1 MAINHDV
8 VWQNYAISMADRA
21 HLLNQSPFVLW
32 FTGLPG
38 AGKTTLANV
47 MAKRLHDL
55 CRHAYVLDGDNLRHG
70 LNKDLGFTVKDR
82 RENVRRTAEVANLI
96 YDSGLITLVACI
108 SPFTSERDFARSLLP
123 EGRFVEVFVDTP
135 QAICEKRDQKGLYR
149 RARAGELSNF
159 TGIDS
164 PFERPNTSELVVNA
178 GECSPLECA
187 DEITSYLVDRGLLV
201 ADWTPTGP

>member
-1 MAINHDV
+1 MAIHHDV

-21 HLLNQSPFVLW
+21 RLLKQSPFVMW

-55 CRHAYVLDGDNLRHG
+55 QRHAYVLDGDNLRHG
-70 LNKDLGFTVKDR
+70 LNRDLDFTAKDR
-82 RENVRRTAEVANLI
+82 RENVRRTAEVASLM
-96 YDSGLITLVACI
+96 YDAGLITLVACI
-108 SPFTSERDFARSLLP
+108 SPFTVERDFARSLFP
-123 EGRFVEVFVDTP
+123 EGHFIEVFVDTP

-149 RARAGELSNF
+149 RARAGEISNF

-164 PFERPNTSELVVNA
+164 PFERPETSELTMDT
-178 GECSPLECA
+178 GERSPTECA
-187 DEITSYLVDRGLLV
+187 EKLAAYLFDHELLTG
-201 ADWTPTGP
+201 DWTPARR

>member
-1 MAINHDV
+1 MAINDDV

-55 CRHAYVLDGDNLRHG
+55 CRHTYVLDGDNLRHG
-70 LNKDLGFTVKDR
+70 LNRDLGFTVEDR
-82 RENVRRTAEVANLI
+82 QENVRRTAEVASLI

-108 SPFTSERDFARSLLP
+108 SPFTIERDFARGLFP
-123 EGRFVEVFVDTP
+123 EGSFVEVFVDTP
-135 QAICEKRDQKGLYR
+135 QAICEQRDQKGLYR
-149 RARAGELSNF
+149 RARAGELANF

-164 PFERPNTSELVVNA
+164 PFERPVSSELVMHA
-178 GECSPLECA
+178 GERSPLECA
-187 DEITSYLVDRGLLV
+187 DDITKYLIGRGLL
-201 ADWTPTGP
+201 GNCSE